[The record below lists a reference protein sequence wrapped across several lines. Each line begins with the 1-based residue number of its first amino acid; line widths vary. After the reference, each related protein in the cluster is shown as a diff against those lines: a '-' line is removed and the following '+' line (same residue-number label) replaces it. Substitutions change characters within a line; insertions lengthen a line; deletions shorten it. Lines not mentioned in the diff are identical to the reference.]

1 MLFLFLLLL
10 SPVLAFASPKSV
22 TLTEDLV
29 LGGFDAPDIAL
40 FSATAKLAVAN
51 NGTMYVLDSGNFRIS
66 TFDASGAFLFQ
77 FGRQG
82 KGPGEFIEP
91 VAIGIDPEQNLW
103 VFDTGQHKYIVY
115 NPKGEYQREQRFPN
129 NVHGVFTPA
138 IFPNGNY
145 AITAYRIN
153 ESFQIS
159 YELAIQNTKAEDIAA
174 FRGYAVP
181 KIEWEK
187 MEQPSFWRGFLKDQ
201 FVAIASEMPLS
212 ARVGDRLL
220 VLEKQKYEAE
230 IVDAN
235 GKVIKN
241 LTGDYK
247 PRALSDEAKYA
258 LCEPIWQD
266 LAANPA
272 LSRGLTT
279 KAFVEALDDMDE
291 LLVTPPIAAVT
302 STGDHFVV
310 LTSYDP
316 ISRTGTLDFRDAEGK
331 LVGRGD
337 YEGTHQFLTGIKG
350 FLYSVGYNADEDVV
364 VTRYKIEGL

>member
-1 MLFLFLLLL
+1 MQFLLLL
-10 SPVLAFASPKSV
+10 LLFSALSFAAPKSV

-29 LGGFDAPDIAL
+29 IGGSDAPDIAL
-40 FSATAKLAVAN
+40 FSATAKLAVAA
-51 NGTMYVLDSGNFRIS
+51 NGTLYVLDSGNFRIS
-66 TFDASGAFLFQ
+66 TFNDSGTFLFQ

-91 VAIGIDPEQNLW
+91 VAIGIDPDQNLW

-115 NPKGEYQREQRFPN
+115 NAKGDYQREQRFPT

-138 IFPNGNY
+138 IFPNGHY

-153 ESFQIS
+153 EAFQIT
-159 YELAIQNTKAEDIAA
+159 YELAIQNNKAEDVAS
-174 FRGYAVP
+174 FRAYAVP
-181 KIEWEK
+181 KIEWEQ
-187 MEQPSFWRGFLKDQ
+187 MEQPGFWRNFLKDQ

-220 VLEKQKYEAE
+220 ILEKQKYEAE

-235 GKVIKN
+235 GKL
-241 LTGDYK
+241 LTRFEGDYK

-272 LSRGLTT
+272 LSPGLTT
-279 KAFVEALDDMDE
+279 KAFTEALNEMDE
-291 LLVTPPIAAVT
+291 LQVTPPVAAVT
-302 STGDHFVV
+302 SMGDLFVV

-316 ISRTGTLDFRDAEGK
+316 LSRTGTLDFRDAEGT

-337 YEGTHQFLTGIKG
+337 YKGTHQFLTGIKG

-364 VTRYKIEGL
+364 ITRYKVEGL